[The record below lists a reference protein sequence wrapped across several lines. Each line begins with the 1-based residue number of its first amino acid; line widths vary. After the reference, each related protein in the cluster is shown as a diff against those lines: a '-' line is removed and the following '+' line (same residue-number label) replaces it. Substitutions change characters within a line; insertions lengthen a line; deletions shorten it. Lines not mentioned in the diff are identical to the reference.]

1 MFNPLVENISDIKT
15 VELEAKIS
23 ELTKKYFIAA
33 NGGNHDLAQQV
44 LMLLEQYKYELRTR
58 NLSQTT
64 LPTRLGDT
72 DIDDL
77 IKIS

>member
-33 NGGNHDLAQQV
+33 NGGNYDLAQQV
-44 LMLLEQYKYELRTR
+44 LMLLEQYKYELKTR

>member
-1 MFNPLVENISDIKT
+1 MFNPLVENISNIKT

-44 LMLLEQYKYELRTR
+44 LMLLEQYKYELKTR

-64 LPTRLGDT
+64 LPTKLGDT